1 MYEQEEYSK
10 FYIVQALFKLM
21 KDYPFDEIGITDVA
35 RKAGVGRA
43 TFYRHFRS
51 KNDVILYYFEHNR
64 KEFVYDQRFIPR
76 CKADYVDLVTTVF
89 EKFRSQKNELKLIRK
104 ARLEYFYL
112 DYLNRNFTALFNRE
126 HPEKTSYAPY
136 LYAGML
142 FNVSMNWLDNDCAE
156 DPKTLAKLVVDSI
169 YFAD

>member
-89 EKFRSQKNELKLIRK
+89 EKFRSQKNELKLIR
-104 ARLEYFYL
+104 
-112 DYLNRNFTALFNRE
+112 
-126 HPEKTSYAPY
+126 
-136 LYAGML
+136 
-142 FNVSMNWLDNDCAE
+142 
-156 DPKTLAKLVVDSI
+156 
-169 YFAD
+169 